1 MSIDMSDGANFYI
14 TVYKFGFHDQNK
26 GVKKINQIF
35 FFSCPF
41 HPRNMGW
48 NGQLKITHH
57 KEALKQ
63 WNLAIFHIY
72 CS

>member
-1 MSIDMSDGANFYI
+1 MSIDISDEANFYR
-14 TVYKFGFHDQNK
+14 TVYKCGFYNQDK
-26 GVKKINQIF
+26 GVKNLIF

-41 HPRNMGW
+41 HPTNMGW
-48 NGQLKITHH
+48 NGQLKIRLH